1 MPIPKNQTWQR
12 DSRWRA
18 GRLPGKLATGAI
30 HLTHGRVVCRDQ
42 PNPIPVSDV
51 QSGVKKGSSASPRS
65 ENRDNEPENPS
76 SRKAAH
82 NK

>member
-1 MPIPKNQTWQR
+1 MAYANTQKSNVAERFQMACREIARKN
-12 DSRWRA
+12 
-18 GRLPGKLATGAI
+18 PATGAI

-51 QSGVKKGSSASPRS
+51 QSGCKKGSASPRS

-76 SRKAAH
+76 SRKARP
-82 NK
+82 